1 MDLRTF
7 ELGRVV
13 IHDVPPPDA
22 SRYGPLVLTDE
33 PITLDEELRS
43 YFSRKVVESLGLRG
57 LDVVADTTQAST
69 ARDAAVAV
77 RRSTSALVAQS
88 RAVAEH
94 LYRVQTNTNS
104 PGLLAVA
111 VGEVVG
117 DGPCLAVLKLER
129 EQGIHFHITAEQDGR
144 NVIDLELLRELT
156 LTDRTRV
163 FKTGV
168 LQVGAQGGPDDVVGR
183 VSDDQ
188 RGREDGVGV
197 ADFWMAKFLGCALA
211 VSPARATKEFV
222 EVAEHFFNEE
232 VQDPERRARYQV
244 ALLARMQDNVM
255 EVRARS
261 FAESSLEPGDRAS
274 FLQKVQATGLDP
286 NVAFHKDT
294 SLVRVEKGFHMT
306 FDSGMVLIGSV
317 NDLDERV
324 QVERAGQRTVIN
336 DAQRALRGR

>member
-1 MDLRTF
+1 MDIRTF
-7 ELGRVV
+7 ELRRAV
-13 IHDVPPPDA
+13 IHDVPPPDVG
-22 SRYGPLVLTDE
+22 RHGPLVLTDE

-43 YFSRKVVESLGLRG
+43 YFSRKVVETLGHRG
-57 LDVVADTTQAST
+57 LDVVADATQAPT
-69 ARDAAVAV
+69 AREAVVAV
-77 RRSTSALVAQS
+77 RRSTRNLVAQS
-88 RAVAEH
+88 RVVAEH
-94 LYRVQTNTNS
+94 LHRVQTNINS

-111 VGEVVG
+111 LAEI
-117 DGPCLAVLKLER
+117 DDKPCLAVLKLER
-129 EQGIHFHITAEQDGR
+129 EQGVHFHITTEHGGR

-168 LQVGAQGGPDDVVGR
+168 LQVGVHGGADDVVGR

-197 ADFWMAKFLGCALA
+197 ADFWMAKFLGCGLA
-211 VSPARATKEFV
+211 VSPARATKDFV
-222 EVAEHFFNEE
+222 EVAERFLNEQ
-232 VQDPERRARYQV
+232 VPDAERRARYQV

-255 EVRARS
+255 EVRPRS
-261 FAESSLEPGDRAS
+261 FAESTLEAGDRAS
-274 FLQKVQATGLDP
+274 FLQEVQAAGLDP

-306 FDSGMVLIGSV
+306 FDSGMVLIGSI

-324 QVERAGQRTVIN
+324 KAQRGGERTVIN
-336 DAQRALRGR
+336 DTQRALRGR